1 MCKAVTSFPV
11 RAQSPFLRRL
21 KKKKL
26 VMYTGGQEQ
35 EGIYYQG
42 ITGMKADMS
51 GARTTPKLLE
61 LQGECLA
68 RDLDNA
74 AESSSSDESSD
85 DEFDAD
91 AIPGLACLEAPSIP
105 AALEQH
111 NGAQVKEDGHAA
123 GAEQQSNVDCD
134 QSSESGSSQSGS
146 DVLEAGGDDLK
157 AVRKAHK
164 KAVKE
169 ANRERRKHKM
179 PKHVKK
185 KKMAK
190 SHKK

>member
-1 MCKAVTSFPV
+1 MLLL
-11 RAQSPFLRRL
+11 LRVSQEAL
-21 KKKKL
+21 CTH
-26 VMYTGGQEQ
+26 TGGEEQ

-61 LQGECLA
+61 LQEECLA
-68 RDLDNA
+68 RDFSA
-74 AESSSSDESSD
+74 GSISSSDGSSD
-85 DEFDAD
+85 DEVDAD
-91 AIPGLACLEAPSIP
+91 VLAKLACLEAPGIP
-105 AALEQH
+105 ARLSQGSSLHHGEAAADLQH
-111 NGAQVKEDGHAA
+111 PGVAQLDSD
-123 GAEQQSNVDCD
+123 AESEP
-134 QSSESGSSQSGS
+134 SSDEENSSQSGS
-146 DVLEAGGDDLK
+146 DVLQADIGDSK
-157 AVRKAHK
+157 ADRKAHK

-185 KKMAK
+185 KKMK

>member
-1 MCKAVTSFPV
+1 MSVAV
-11 RAQSPFLRRL
+11 L
-21 KKKKL
+21 
-26 VMYTGGQEQ
+26 TGGREQ

-61 LQGECLA
+61 LQEDCLA
-68 RDLDNA
+68 RDLSTA
-74 AESSSSDESSD
+74 GTSSSDESSD
-85 DEFDAD
+85 DEFDPEAL
-91 AIPGLACLEAPSIP
+91 PSLACLESSLVPVDERHDEGSLCQLVGP
-105 AALEQH
+105 GQ
-111 NGAQVKEDGHAA
+111 QP
-123 GAEQQSNVDCD
+123 GAEQQPGVDQQPGHD
-134 QSSESGSSQSGS
+134 SDESTEEGSSQSGLDAQQSVS
-146 DVLEAGGDDLK
+146 DCK
-157 AVRKAHK
+157 ADRKAHK

-185 KKMAK
+185 KRIAK

>member
-1 MCKAVTSFPV
+1 MLLRGSSLIAVCICS
-11 RAQSPFLRRL
+11 
-21 KKKKL
+21 
-26 VMYTGGQEQ
+26 GGQEQ

-61 LQGECLA
+61 LQEECLA
-68 RDLDNA
+68 ID
-74 AESSSSDESSD
+74 SSSDDSSD
-85 DEFDAD
+85 DEVDPELLAK
-91 AIPGLACLEAPSIP
+91 LACLEAPGIP
-105 AALEQH
+105 AELQQDTASYPEAHLQH
-111 NGAQVKEDGHAA
+111 SGVVQRDGNADSE
-123 GAEQQSNVDCD
+123 G
-134 QSSESGSSQSGS
+134 SSDDENSSQSGS
-146 DVLEAGGDDLK
+146 DVLQDDIGDSK
-157 AVRKAHK
+157 ADRKAHK

-185 KKMAK
+185 KKMK